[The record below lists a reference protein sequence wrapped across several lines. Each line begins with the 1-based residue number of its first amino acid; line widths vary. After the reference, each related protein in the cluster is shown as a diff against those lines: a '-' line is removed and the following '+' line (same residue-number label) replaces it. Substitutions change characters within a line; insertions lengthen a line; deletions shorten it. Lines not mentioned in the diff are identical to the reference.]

1 MDPASLILFAGVY
14 FAAVATPGPGFAL
27 IVARS
32 LAKGLDG
39 LPFFI
44 LGFLLGDLT
53 LFALAATG
61 LAFVA
66 QTFAGAFLAVK
77 YAGAAYLLYLAWKI
91 WRAPAAPLEA
101 SGDAMPEGR
110 GRAFLS
116 SYLLTIGNP
125 KVIVFFLSI
134 MPLVV
139 DLHRMGP
146 IAFAEMAAVI
156 VVVLVPVLTT
166 VALLAD
172 RARRVFRSSAAVR
185 RMQRG
190 TALTMSGVAVAVA
203 AR

>member
-1 MDPASLILFAGVY
+1 MDLASLLLFAGVY

-53 LFALAATG
+53 LLVLAATG

-66 QTFAGAFLAVK
+66 QTFAGAFLVVK

-101 SGDAMPEGR
+101 AADAVPEGP

-172 RARRVFRSSAAVR
+172 RARRVFRSSTAVR

-190 TALTMSGVAVAVA
+190 TALTMGGVAVAVA